1 MAVPANFDYSKVP
14 LSAPENLLCSLTAS
28 CVAETV
34 TYPFEVA
41 KVRLQ
46 IQGERPLGP
55 NESKLT
61 AKHLDA
67 VFARHGQ
74 KIQAGGCLFDKRT
87 EEKESKPENLVFSAI
102 RFFSSSSILSTGA
115 PSQCFVRETS
125 GISKILRSVRA
136 KRTRA
141 N

>member
-1 MAVPANFDYSKVP
+1 MAIPANFDYSKVP

-61 AKHLDA
+61 ATLDA
-67 VFARHGQ
+67 GVPKRGRTAQAEGGVF
-74 KIQAGGCLFDKRT
+74 FPTSKRRRR
-87 EEKESKPENLVFSAI
+87 KE
-102 RFFSSSSILSTGA
+102 
-115 PSQCFVRETS
+115 
-125 GISKILRSVRA
+125 
-136 KRTRA
+136 
-141 N
+141 